1 MPACYAVVSKTEKDV
16 TLVAVLRSP
25 PPLPVTTAPPP
36 TPREDIAASM
46 CHSALV
52 QAELLPAITRLEY
65 RLAEAEFEAR
75 ACRTALAELRRAQQQ
90 PTGEDIHR

>member
-1 MPACYAVVSKTEKDV
+1 
-16 TLVAVLRSP
+16 
-25 PPLPVTTAPPP
+25 
-36 TPREDIAASM
+36 M

-75 ACRTALAELRRAQQQ
+75 ACRTGLAELRRAQQQ